1 MHVSPAPATVR
12 GAGVL
17 VGLQGLTGL
26 VFAVI
31 VLVRAF
37 GGGSTPGNNLFG
49 QAAYFA
55 VLGGAV
61 LAVGIALVL
70 GKQWARS
77 PAMVAEILLLGV
89 AWYMIGPSGRP
100 LLGIPIAALSVLVM
114 YLLLN
119 ARARE
124 WALGSQE
131 GA

>member
-1 MHVSPAPATVR
+1 VR
-12 GAGVL
+12 GAGAL
-17 VGLQGLTGL
+17 VGLQGLTG
-26 VFAVI
+26 VAFAVV
-31 VLVRAF
+31 VLVRAL

-61 LAVGIALVL
+61 LAVGTALLL

-100 LLGIPIAALSVLVM
+100 LLGTPLAALSVLVM
-114 YLLLN
+114 YLLFN

-124 WALGSQE
+124 WALGPPDGS
-131 GA
+131 

>member
-100 LLGIPIAALSVLVM
+100 LLGAPVAALSVLVM